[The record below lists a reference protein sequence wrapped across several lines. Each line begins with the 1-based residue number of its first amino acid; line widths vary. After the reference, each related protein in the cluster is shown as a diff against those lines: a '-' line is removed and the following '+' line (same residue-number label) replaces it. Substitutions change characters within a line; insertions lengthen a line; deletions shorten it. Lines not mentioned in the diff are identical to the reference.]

1 MKRLILAL
9 AVVCFTFYT
18 HVTATDTKNND
29 SVIEESVLHRL
40 CENDS
45 KDIGDVVLN
54 SSYEAYKAT
63 FKANDA
69 FFKAKLKDVQ
79 SCKVY
84 VTKSDLLK
92 TYSIEA
98 NKSRNEAYEAL
109 ARKCGLDES
118 SSKADNLATQDTK
131 EMKYA
136 KFDAADANAAKT
148 YGILYET
155 ETENIKPS
163 SNEAIKLYNEA
174 AKFYDNASKAYG
186 DIVTACS
193 STNPAISRVAEKVK
207 STKEYAK
214 YESYIAGKRK
224 AAEFWAKEQT
234 YAKKLKEV
242 SDAYAK
248 VAAIRIELADAAKTY
263 AKVAKTYDKAAKTY
277 AKAAKS
283 SIELPE
289 ADRLCCFKFEDAVE
303 LHKAHKISDA
313 QLASVPATKASGKTI
328 DAYGAYCRT
337 NFKLMEAIV
346 AACCVEDE
354 AVKLK
359 TELSKSSLEQ
369 AQDIVKSQV
378 ECFDSY

>member
-214 YESYIAGKRK
+214 YESYVAGKRK
-224 AAEFWAKEQT
+224 TAEAWAKYQT
-234 YAKKLKEV
+234 YVKKLKEV

-248 VAAIRIELADAAKTY
+248 VAAIRIELAD
-263 AKVAKTYDKAAKTY
+263 AAKTY

-359 TELSKSSLEQ
+359 TELNKSSLEQ
-369 AQDIVKSQV
+369 AQDIVRRQV
-378 ECFDSY
+378 ACFDSY